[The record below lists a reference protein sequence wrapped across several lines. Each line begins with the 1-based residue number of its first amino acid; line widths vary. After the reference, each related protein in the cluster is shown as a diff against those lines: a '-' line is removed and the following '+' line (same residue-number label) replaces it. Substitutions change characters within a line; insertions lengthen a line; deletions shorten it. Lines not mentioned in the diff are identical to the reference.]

1 MIMKKITLIITAM
14 FTMAQMSA
22 ATDAAVNNEAA
33 PAAETATIAADDD
46 GESLYQHPFKDD
58 DESTTHWSI
67 TTNGFYF
74 GMGVNHSL
82 DLINNSFE
90 IGLLNV
96 GAVNYNS
103 LHGQNI
109 SLGVG
114 IHHRSYSFKRP
125 HMLERGENDQIVTIG
140 TYPSIFIDEIKD
152 RTSNLN
158 YWTVQFP
165 LIFSQKIVKK
175 LDITVA
181 CILDWN
187 TYARVDNHYEMSKVE
202 YDTKFKNLK
211 QNKVNFD
218 FMGALTWGKFGIYCR
233 YTPSKFFKEGYGP
246 EIKNTWTMGLSLGL

>member
-1 MIMKKITLIITAM
+1 MKKIALIIAAM
-14 FTMAQMSA
+14 FTMVQMSA
-22 ATDAAVNNEAA
+22 ATDAAVNSESASAVEA
-33 PAAETATIAADDD
+33 PTVAADED
-46 GESLYQHPFKDD
+46 GESVYQHPFKND

-67 TTNGFYF
+67 MTNGFYF

-90 IGLLNV
+90 IGLLNFA
-96 GAVNYNS
+96 AVNYNS

-125 HMLERGENDQIVTIG
+125 HMLQRGENDQIVTIG
-140 TYPSIFIDEIKD
+140 TYPSLFIDEIKD

-165 LIFSQKIVKK
+165 LMFSQKIVKK

-181 CILDWN
+181 GILNWN
-187 TYARVDNHYEMSKVE
+187 AYARVDNHYEMSKVE
-202 YDTKFKNLK
+202 YDTKYKNLK

-218 FMGALTWGKFGIYCR
+218 FMGALSWNRFGVYCR

-246 EIKNTWTMGLSLGL
+246 EIKNTWTLGLTLGL